1 MKLTIPFSEEPFAV
15 RAGEDAIVV
24 SFRTPARVLSWAL
37 LNGGLCQSDHIVNH
51 YVRNDDLR
59 FCADPRSWLT
69 RAVETLALDGK
80 TVAMATA
87 VPMKNY
93 AQVSFAGPNARVT
106 CLATVGCGN
115 ALAAGDPASAAIT
128 EAAHTINLIVM
139 VQPALSDA
147 AMVEAIQ
154 IATEGRARA
163 LQEAGIRSSVSN
175 LPASGTGTDCIAI
188 ASLGGGPGAEYCGK
202 HTELGELIGR
212 AAYAAVQQGLTR
224 GSGGNDSGEGQTDDR
239 DSAVDQTTF
248 ASSERA
254 ALYKVI
260 FARRDVRRFLP
271 SAIADDVIE
280 RILLAAHHA
289 PSVGFMQP
297 WNFIL
302 IRDPLTRR
310 SIKEA
315 FLLARSQE
323 TERFS
328 GERRKLYRSLK
339 LEGIEEAPLN
349 ICVTCDSTRHGP
361 AVLGRTQMPQ
371 TDLYSTCCAI
381 ENLWLAARV
390 EGLGVGWV
398 SIVPEMR
405 VKEILSI
412 PAHVAVVGYLCI
424 GYPTRFE
431 TKPELETAG
440 WLNRLKLADVVRNE
454 NWDGSER
461 S

>member
-1 MKLTIPFSEEPFAV
+1 MPFSEEAFSV
-15 RAGEDAIVV
+15 RAGENAIIV
-24 SFRTPARVLSWAL
+24 SFRAPARVLSWAL
-37 LNGGLCQSDHIVNH
+37 LNGGLCRSDHIVNH
-51 YVRNDDLR
+51 YVRSDDVR

-69 RAVETLALDGK
+69 NAVENLALDGK
-80 TVAMATA
+80 AVAMATA

-93 AQVSFAGPNARVT
+93 AQVSFAGLNAEVS

-128 EAAHTINLIVM
+128 ETAHTINLIVI

-154 IATEGRARA
+154 IATEGRTRA
-163 LQEAGIRSSVSN
+163 LYEAGVRSTVSN
-175 LPASGTGTDCIAI
+175 LPASGTGTDCIAL
-188 ASLGGGPGAEYCGK
+188 ASLGAAAGAEYCGK
-202 HTELGELIGR
+202 HTVLGELIGR
-212 AAYAAVQQGLTR
+212 AAYAAVQQGLARNTVR
-224 GSGGNDSGEGQTDDR
+224 MSDAGGQTGDCESSFDE
-239 DSAVDQTTF
+239 TTF
-248 ASSERA
+248 TDLDRA
-254 ALYKVI
+254 AIYKVI

-271 SAIADDVIE
+271 RAIGGDVIE
-280 RILLAAHHA
+280 RILLAAHHG

-302 IRDPLTRR
+302 IRDARTRR

-328 GERRKLYRSLK
+328 GERQNLYRSLK

-381 ENLWLAARV
+381 ENLWLAARA
-390 EGLGVGWV
+390 EGVGVGWL
-398 SIVPEMR
+398 SIIAEKR

-412 PAHVAVVGYLCI
+412 PAHVAVVGYLCV

-431 TKPELETAG
+431 PKPELETAG
-440 WLNRLKLADVVRNE
+440 WLQRLKLAEVVRNE
-454 NWDGSER
+454 DWDGGGER